1 MLDLARSQ
9 APSGRTAYL
18 EGAVDGQVA
27 NLQPRARMARVHRR
41 PRDGSPIEQRGRI
54 PDHLGEQGKMSVYS
68 INVLRRNC
76 LSRKQGREDHGL
88 VPVFAS
94 RCLRVELQLVRAA
107 VMRPPCST
115 RRRRSDAHVEGGQ
128 APRIVVERVYAAS
141 DASLVSVLPPHTI
154 TTITARRLKTE

>member
-1 MLDLARSQ
+1 
-9 APSGRTAYL
+9 
-18 EGAVDGQVA
+18 
-27 NLQPRARMARVHRR
+27 
-41 PRDGSPIEQRGRI
+41 
-54 PDHLGEQGKMSVYS
+54 MSVYS

-76 LSRKQGREDHGL
+76 LSRKQGREDHNPWL

-141 DASLVSVLPPHTI
+141 AASLVSVLPPHTI